1 LDYVKIGPFKIVIK
15 ILEVIYRLN
24 LLMKMKIYLVQYIVM
39 LEPVYKD
46 LKLLVYKINIYKG
59 QEEDK

>member
-1 LDYVKIGPFKIVIK
+1 
-15 ILEVIYRLN
+15 
-24 LLMKMKIYLVQYIVM
+24 MKMKIYLVQYIVM

-59 QEEDK
+59 QEEDKQLVKKIISYKEVNNKIWYKVL